1 MYNDTQK
8 YFKIFNTPRLVERD
22 PHAHK
27 YRDWRG
33 TQEKRTMG
41 QEYLYRM
48 YNDGYS
54 PIDGLPYEQQWR
66 NYQGWMDDLDTKAM
80 DTLRMAV
87 DMLLIKAK
95 QPAAEF
101 DTSDKSK
108 RK

>member
-1 MYNDTQK
+1 
-8 YFKIFNTPRLVERD
+8 
-22 PHAHK
+22 
-27 YRDWRG
+27 
-33 TQEKRTMG
+33 
-41 QEYLYRM
+41 
-48 YNDGYS
+48 
-54 PIDGLPYEQQWR
+54 
-66 NYQGWMDDLDTKAM
+66 MDELDTKAM